1 MSKSTGFQVILVEIK
16 PKNLCTR
23 IRWEST
29 YCKQRSAYE
38 MPSVVRVCEHKM
50 SMGLVQNNQFC
61 TSLGKEMETHDIIAG
76 GNSSHRILLPIDC
89 GLLNF
94 TIHLGFCGLRSCL
107 RLWTLSGTWADWPS
121 FSVTNTCSTCSIV
134 ARSREHEAQ
143 RRQWGELQTLPPV
156 KAGSSS
162 PMCQLFH
169 GNHMKS
175 SYEIIV
181 QQRKSPHWQVSGYDR
196 QTRHSGHLWPRWPH
210 LPIAPWCHRHLRD
223 GVKDL
228 CTFMYFPYSFNGMQ
242 YVMMQ
247 LMQYLFPTL
256 CVFSVCCL
264 HWELK
269 ISKYTFNIIRLSCP
283 NCLTEPLLPSQT
295 ELQSVAKLL
304 FEYVDACSC
313 HRTCTIHCWQ
323 RICIS
328 PSDALWIIQP
338 SAGWT
343 SHQHDF
349 LIESPLAN
357 EWSIYWLSSRI

>member
-1 MSKSTGFQVILVEIK
+1 MTSSQVATVPIESYYRLIVACWTSPFILVFVGCVAVSGSE
-16 PKNLCTR
+16 LCQAHGP
-23 IRWEST
+23 
-29 YCKQRSAYE
+29 C
-38 MPSVVRVCEHKM
+38 
-50 SMGLVQNNQFC
+50 
-61 TSLGKEMETHDIIAG
+61 
-76 GNSSHRILLPIDC
+76 
-89 GLLNF
+89 
-94 TIHLGFCGLRSCL
+94 
-107 RLWTLSGTWADWPS
+107 DWPS

-134 ARSREHEAQ
+134 ARSREHQISTTSVARAADFATSEG
-143 RRQWGELQTLPPV
+143 RQFISNVSTFSW
-156 KAGSSS
+156 K
-162 PMCQLFH
+162 
-169 GNHMKS
+169 
-175 SYEIIV
+175 SYEIIIWNHRSTEEV
-181 QQRKSPHWQVSGYDR
+181 TALAGFRVWQADPTFRTSVATLATSPHSPVVS
-196 QTRHSGHLWPRWPH
+196 QTPSRW
-210 LPIAPWCHRHLRD
+210 LR
-223 GVKDL
+223 DL

-328 PSDALWIIQP
+328 PSDELWIIQP

-343 SHQHDF
+343 SHQHDLQIWLNLRLQMNDWL
-349 LIESPLAN
+349 LIIITYLTKP
-357 EWSIYWLSSRI
+357 R